1 MLLWNISSAPLSAIF
16 TPHETCTGD
25 GAVAAYVMGAAKAVL
40 EWVTVPVL
48 AIALGLP
55 HGALVYWLSSSTFSV
70 CQARYFGWS
79 SVERP

>member
-1 MLLWNISSAPLSAIF
+1 
-16 TPHETCTGD
+16 
-25 GAVAAYVMGAAKAVL
+25 MGAAKAVL

-70 CQARYFGWS
+70 CQARYVGWT
-79 SVERP
+79 SVPDERLSVLVISCLSLFTVGRTP